1 MTDVKAGPQPSA
13 LPPPDRSQLERLN
26 ALYRIIDQAPAGGG
40 LRARL
45 ASSARR
51 LLGRI
56 LSRQQEFN
64 AALVDHINR
73 NMALGLEAH
82 HSSVNTIE
90 WMAGTIDGYRDARD
104 EVERHL
110 EALLARE
117 RRNDTAVRALAAQH
131 EELRSA
137 LNVVQQAAHSLKREL
152 AQLSAANPKTQ
163 IPSPHFQDSRSESR
177 IPGPG
182 SQFADEDSH
191 KYVGFEDQFR
201 GSPDDILRR
210 VEEYLP
216 VFENASDVLDVGCGR
231 GEFLELLRNRGMTA
245 RGIDINPAMVDVCR
259 GKGLQAETGDALA
272 YLRGLPDGSLG
283 GLFAAQVVEHLEPRY
298 LMRLLDA
305 AFDKLRPGAPIV
317 LETINPACW
326 FAFFESYIR
335 DLTHVRPVHPDT
347 LKYLL
352 IATGFQRVEIRYR
365 APYPDA
371 DKLQALPLR
380 AGAPTSVDDMIETL
394 NANVEKINRLL
405 FTYLDYAAIGRRG

>member
-1 MTDVKAGPQPSA
+1 MTHDKAGPQPSA
-13 LPPPDRSQLERLN
+13 IPPPDRSQLERLN

-305 AFDKLRPGAPIV
+305 AFDTLRPGAPIV

>member
-1 MTDVKAGPQPSA
+1 MTHDKTGPQPSA
-13 LPPPDRSQLERLN
+13 IPPPDRSQLERLN

-201 GSPDDILRR
+201 GSPDDIRRR

-405 FTYLDYAAIGRRG
+405 FTYLDYAAIGIRG